1 MQNRSLGPPMD
12 NDNTP
17 ASPAEETDAIIS
29 DIEDLSARI
38 VDDIDAIKQIMLT
51 GYIDPLR

>member
-1 MQNRSLGPPMD
+1 MD